1 MDARTQQEL
10 IIILPRLRRF
20 ALGLTRNPAEAD
32 DLVQAACEKA
42 ISRLDQWQLG
52 TRLDSWM
59 FRIIQTTRIDL
70 LRSQKRRNAHLQ
82 MVEEQGEHTFDGVR
96 AAENRLT
103 LDRVRNAIYT
113 LPDDQ
118 RAVVM
123 LVSVE
128 GLSYK
133 EAAEVLEIPMGTL
146 TSRLVRARTAL
157 SQMMDPPCRPE
168 NTPSPAPASTLAP
181 APSSPLEQGT

>member
-1 MDARTQQEL
+1 MDDRTQQEL
-10 IIILPRLRRF
+10 IGILPRLRRF
-20 ALGLTRNPAEAD
+20 ALGLTRNEAAAD
-32 DLVQAACEKA
+32 DLVQSACEKA
-42 ISRLDQWQLG
+42 ITRIDQWEPG

-59 FRIIQTTRIDL
+59 FRIIQTTNIDQI
-70 LRSQKRRNAHLQ
+70 RSQKRRNGYLEC
-82 MVEEQGEHTFDGVR
+82 VQGQIENTFDGVR
-96 AAENRLT
+96 AAEARLT
-103 LDRVRNAIYT
+103 LDSVRRAIYT

-133 EAAEVLEIPMGTL
+133 EASEALEIPMGTL

-157 SQMMDPPCRPE
+157 AQILQEQDADINIISNDKI
-168 NTPSPAPASTLAP
+168 
-181 APSSPLEQGT
+181 SPLKRGVTT

>member
-1 MDARTQQEL
+1 LDARTQQEL
-10 IIILPRLRRF
+10 IAILPRLRRF
-20 ALGLTRNPAEAD
+20 ALGLTRNGAEAD

-42 ISRLDQWQLG
+42 ITRIDQWEQG

-59 FRIIQTTRIDL
+59 FRIIQTTHIDQI
-70 LRSQKRRNAHLQ
+70 RSQKRRNAHLE
-82 MVEEQGEHTFDGVR
+82 VIENQGEQSFDG
-96 AAENRLT
+96 ENAVEASLT
-103 LDRVRNAIYT
+103 LDSVRRAIYT
-113 LPDDQ
+113 LPEEQ

-133 EAAEVLEIPMGTL
+133 EASEALEIPMGTL

-157 SQMMDPPCRPE
+157 ARILEQPGRGDGAM
-168 NTPSPAPASTLAP
+168 TAHKI
-181 APSSPLEQGT
+181 SPLERGAQP

>member
-1 MDARTQQEL
+1 LNAHTQQEL
-10 IIILPRLRRF
+10 IAILPRLRRF
-20 ALGLTRNPAEAD
+20 ALGLTRNLVEAD

-42 ISRLDQWQLG
+42 ISRLDQWQPG
-52 TRLDSWM
+52 TRLDSWV
-59 FRIIQTTRIDL
+59 FRIVQTTHIDQI
-70 LRSQKRRNAHLQ
+70 RSQKRRNAHLQ
-82 MVEEQGEHTFDGVR
+82 MIEEQGEHAFDGVN
-96 AAENRLT
+96 AAESRLT
-103 LDRVRNAIYT
+103 LDAVRNAIYA

-133 EAAEVLEIPMGTL
+133 EASDILQIPMGTL

-157 SQMMDPPCRPE
+157 TQMVDPPGSGK
-168 NTPSPAPASTLAP
+168 NTQTAPTLA
-181 APSSPLEQGT
+181 AMKQGPQP